1 MTLEADTAPDQDT
14 TIAVTGLA
22 CRFPGAPDAE
32 AFWRLLAEGRE
43 GLTRL
48 TDDRL
53 AESGVPRALR
63 RDPAYVPVAGLID
76 GQDLFD
82 PEPFGFTDAEAAL
95 LDPQHRLFLECAW
108 RALEQAG
115 HGGGR
120 GAGAV
125 GVFAGAAQSSYL
137 ASNLWDRWDPTGG
150 GADPAGSLQTAIAT
164 QTDYLPLQTAYR
176 LNLTGP
182 AVAVNTTC
190 STSLVAVHMAV
201 QSLLSGECDTA
212 LAGGVSLIV
221 PQGRGYLSTP
231 DGIYSTDGR
240 VRAFSAEGTG
250 IVYSQGV
257 GVVVLRRLREALEDG
272 DPVLAVVHGTAV
284 NNDGAA
290 KTGFTAPSVQG
301 QARVLAEAQAVA
313 GIGPRRI
320 GYVEAHGTATRIGDP
335 IEVAALRKVFGET
348 GPAWCGLGSVKSNIG
363 HTNAA
368 AGIASFIKT
377 VLAVRERTLPASLHA
392 RPINELLGLTGSP
405 FEVVTGTRPWD
416 GPPLA
421 GVSSFGIGGTNAH
434 AILGPAPERAP
445 GPPDPRPHPIVLSA
459 HGPAALREAAGA
471 LAARGGESDGA
482 DLAHTLQEGREH
494 LPYRLSAV
502 SYGELGSAAPIGPVT
517 AVPRVVFAFPGGG
530 SARPGMGA
538 ALYDAEPVFAA
549 CVDECADL
557 FGDLLGHDIR
567 EIVRAGDAE
576 RAHGPVHGLPALF
589 AVSLA
594 TARLLDSWGIVPDT
608 VLGHSLG
615 EYTAAVVGG
624 ALRTGDA
631 ARLIAARSVAMAEAA
646 GDGAMLAVPLPEES
660 ARELLDRHP
669 DVDLAVV
676 NAPDACVVS
685 GPRAPV
691 AALEAELRAAGLEPS
706 RLRFDGAA
714 HSRLI
719 DGALPA
725 MRTAAARL
733 AGRTPA
739 IRTISTVTGK
749 AAGAELGT
757 ADHWVRQLRHPVR
770 FSDAV
775 RTAIEDGEPA
785 GPAVLVQV
793 GPGAA
798 LAALTRAHR
807 MESLTATVPALAVES
822 GGDDLAS
829 ARAAAGRLWAHG
841 VAVDFAAMHRPGR
854 RRIATPGYAF
864 QRRRFWIDPPRRS
877 AGLEA
882 GDAPDETEPLQ
893 IPVWHQTPPL
903 PPRRALDG
911 RWLVA
916 GPAGAATE
924 RLAAALAKAGAD
936 ITVLTGTKKAPDPA
950 PGAWTGAIV
959 LAGDAEGVTGDVL
972 RHAQVAR
979 AFAEA
984 DTAPAFLLLV
994 TRAAQRV
1001 EGADRPDPGTAA
1013 ALALPRILAQE
1024 RPGLR
1029 WRALDLDDRSDDTIT
1044 VLDELGD
1051 LAAGQESGVEAAVR
1065 SGVRWVRG
1073 LRSWR
1078 PEVPEDAAVRRGRVA
1093 LITGGLGDVGLT
1105 TAAHLARRGMRV
1117 VITSRS
1123 GPPQDGDRAGW
1134 LRLLAE
1140 EGLDIEVRQVD
1151 AADTAA
1157 TAALVTE
1164 LAARAPIDLV
1174 VHAAGVVA
1182 SADLRPL
1189 RNVTAEHV
1197 TGHVAAKVQG
1207 ALALRAALDAL
1218 PPDRRPETVVLM
1230 SSAGTLLGGIGM
1242 GPYCAANRYLDA
1254 LAESLSAARH
1264 DGPRWVSAV
1273 WDAWKVGPMG
1283 GERQVRLTFALDAPT
1298 GMAALDRILAAGGPG
1313 TPPVVAVSATD
1324 LRERAATAAYTE
1336 PAAPGDAGEGA
1347 ELAPGERAV
1356 AEVWSDLLGVPVSS
1370 PEADFFALGGHS
1382 LLATRMLTTLRRVF
1396 GVELRLRDL
1405 LARPTL
1411 GGLTELLSAN
1421 GATAPATEAAPPA
1434 RAPVS
1439 EEAEGED
1446 KNEDE
1451 DEDEDDGTF
1460 PMTRVQHAYWV
1471 GRGGGYALGDIA
1483 CHFYLEYDCPDLD
1496 VARYESAWRK
1506 VIERHPMLRTVTTS
1520 RGRLRT
1526 LDHVPPYRI
1535 RVHDLTGLDEAGQE
1549 ARLAR
1554 LRARLSRDPGPSDRW
1569 PLVHVEAARLPGGG
1583 VRLFIGVDVLICDAG
1598 SYWIIDRE
1606 VRRLYQ
1612 DPDAVLP
1619 EIGVGFAACART
1631 MEARRGGE
1639 AWRRAAG
1646 YWRDRLDTI
1655 PGPPPLPV
1663 GSLDG
1668 PPVFKRRTAR
1678 LSPEEWEGLRAQAA
1692 RHGTTPTAVLLAAYA
1707 ETLADWSGRAH
1718 FALTLTLFD
1727 RPPIH
1732 ADVDSVV
1739 GDFTSLLIH
1748 EVYRR
1753 EPATFAG
1760 WVRAVHE
1767 RLFADLD
1774 HREYSALELLSER
1787 AARTGEVGSIPVV
1800 FTSALG
1806 LEDLVGGEPDLQWV
1820 GEQVHA
1826 LSQTPQVWLDH
1837 QALVQRGEL
1846 LLQWDAVDGLL
1857 PADQVDRVFTAYADR
1872 VRTLAV
1878 DPAAWDEPAGEATGT
1893 GPRTA
1898 AAAGTGTAVVNDN
1911 VLVPLRDGT
1920 GDRTL
1925 YLLHPSGG
1933 DVMCYVGLSGLI
1945 DERYS
1950 VVAVTDPGLLGDAAP
1965 DDLTGLAGAYLA
1977 AIRERSGGPY
1987 VLGGWSMGGSLG
1999 QEAARLLAE
2008 GGQHVETLL
2017 MFDAN
2022 DPTYITPIEAPTP
2035 DAAEAEAAVRLLA
2048 AYEAFGG
2055 IDLGTGTE
2063 AERATLRALAPDARY
2078 TEVSRRLRGH
2088 RLLGRREDVRD
2099 RIAVFARH
2107 LRGLAAHTPGRIG
2120 DHRVHTLLVRA
2131 DRPATRNSGIGMGV
2145 DDTPPGLPDL
2155 GWSRHLAGPL
2165 DVHGL
2170 DTDHYGLLRPP
2181 ALPELAALID
2191 RALPRS

>member
-1 MTLEADTAPDQDT
+1 MTFTPDT
-14 TIAVTGLA
+14 TPAHDLSPDRDTVVAVTGLS
-22 CRFPGAPDAE
+22 CRFPGAPDAD
-32 AFWRLLAEGRE
+32 AFWRLLTEGRE

-48 TDDRL
+48 TDDDL
-53 AESGVPRALR
+53 AERGVPRALR

-82 PEPFGFTDAEAAL
+82 PGPFGFTGAEAAL

-108 RALEQAG
+108 HALEQAG

-150 GADPAGSLQTAIAT
+150 GADPAGSLQAAIAT

-231 DGIYSTDGR
+231 DGIYSADGR

-290 KTGFTAPSVQG
+290 KAGFTAPSVRG

-363 HTNAA
+363 HANAA

-392 RPINELLGLTGSP
+392 RPVNELLGLTGSP
-405 FEVVTGTRPWD
+405 FEVVTETRPWD

-421 GVSSFGIGGTNAH
+421 GISSFGIGGTNAH
-434 AILGPAPERAP
+434 AIVGPAPERAP
-445 GPPDPRPHPIVLSA
+445 APPDPRPHPIVLSA
-459 HGPAALREAAGA
+459 HDPAALREAAAG
-471 LAARGGESDGA
+471 LAARAGESDRA
-482 DLAHTLQEGREH
+482 DLAHTLQAGRAH

-502 SYGELGSAAPIGPVT
+502 SYGELATAAPAGPVT
-517 AVPRVVFAFPGGG
+517 EAPRVVFAFPGGG

-549 CVDECADL
+549 CVDECAGL

-576 RAHGPVHGLPALF
+576 RAHGPVHGLPALY

-594 TARLLDSWGIVPDT
+594 TARLLESWGIVPDT

-615 EYTAAVVGG
+615 EYTAAVAGG
-624 ALRTGDA
+624 ALRPEDA
-631 ARLIAARSVAMAEAA
+631 ARLIAARSTAMAEAA
-646 GDGAMLAVPLPEES
+646 GDGAMLAVPLPEDA
-660 ARELLDRHP
+660 ARDLLDRHP

-691 AALEAELRAAGLEPS
+691 AVLEAELRAAGLEPS

-725 MRTAAARL
+725 MRAAAAGL
-733 AGRTPA
+733 AGRSPA
-739 IRTISTVTGK
+739 VRTISSVTGQ
-749 AAGAELGT
+749 AVSTELGT
-757 ADHWVRQLRHPVR
+757 AGHWVRQLRQPVR

-775 RTAIEDGEPA
+775 RTAIEGEGAA
-785 GPAVLVQV
+785 GPAVLLQV

-798 LAALTRAHR
+798 LATLALAHR
-807 MESLTATVPALAVES
+807 MESLLAAVPALAVEA
-822 GGDDLAS
+822 GGDDLA
-829 ARAAAGRLWAHG
+829 AAHAAAGRLWARG
-841 VAVDFAAMHRPGR
+841 VEVDFAAMHRPGR
-854 RRIATPGYAF
+854 HRVAAPGYAF

-877 AGLEA
+877 AGPAA
-882 GDAPDETEPLQ
+882 GETPDETEPLQ
-893 IPVWHQTPPL
+893 IPVWHQTAPL
-903 PPRRALDG
+903 PSRGTLDG

-936 ITVLTGTKKAPDPA
+936 TTVLTGTEEAPDRA
-950 PGAWTGAIV
+950 LGDWTGAVV
-959 LAGDAEGVTGDVL
+959 LAGDAGGVTGDVL
-972 RHAQVAR
+972 RHAGLAR
-979 AFAEA
+979 AFADAES
-984 DTAPAFLLLV
+984 TPGLLLLI

-1001 EGADRPDPGTAA
+1001 EGADRPEPGTAA
-1013 ALALPRILAQE
+1013 ALALPRVLAQE
-1024 RPGLR
+1024 HPGLR
-1029 WRALDLDDRSDDTIT
+1029 WRALDLDERSGDTVA
-1044 VLDELGD
+1044 VLNELGD
-1051 LAAGQESGVEAAVR
+1051 LAARREPGIEAAVR

-1073 LRSWR
+1073 LRPWR
-1078 PEVPEDAAVRRGRVA
+1078 PGVPDETPVRRGGVA

-1105 TAAHLARRGMRV
+1105 TAAHLARQGMRV
-1117 VITSRS
+1117 VITSRN
-1123 GPPQDGDRAGW
+1123 GPPADGDRAGW

-1164 LAARAPIDLV
+1164 LAGRAPIDLV

-1182 SADLRPL
+1182 SAELRPL

-1197 TGHVAAKVQG
+1197 TGHVAAKVEG
-1207 ALALRAALDAL
+1207 AIALHAALGAL
-1218 PPDRRPETVVLM
+1218 PPERRPETVVLM

-1254 LAESLSAARH
+1254 LAESLPAER
-1264 DGPRWVSAV
+1264 DGGPRWVSAV

-1283 GERQVRLTFALDAPT
+1283 GERQVRLTFALGAAT
-1298 GMAALDRILAAGGPG
+1298 GMAALDRILASGGPG
-1313 TPPVVAVSATD
+1313 APPVVAVSTTD

-1336 PAAPGDAGEGA
+1336 PAAPGDAGEAAGLTA
-1347 ELAPGERAV
+1347 GQRAV
-1356 AEVWSDLLGVPVSS
+1356 AEVWSDLLGVPVAS

-1382 LLATRMLTTLRRVF
+1382 LLATRMLTTLRRAF

-1411 GGLTELLSAN
+1411 GGITELLAGN
-1421 GATAPATEAAPPA
+1421 GAAAPDTEATA
-1434 RAPVS
+1434 RPHRTGGETVS
-1439 EEAEGED
+1439 EEDGD
-1446 KNEDE
+1446 RDE
-1451 DEDEDDGTF
+1451 DGGTF

-1471 GRGGGYALGDIA
+1471 GRGGGYALGDVA

-1496 VARYESAWRK
+1496 VARYEHAWRT
-1506 VIERHPMLRTVTTS
+1506 VIERHPMLRTVTTP
-1520 RGRLRT
+1520 RGRLKT

-1535 RVHDLTGLDEAGQE
+1535 RVHDLTRLDEAGRE

-1554 LRARLSRDPGPSDRW
+1554 LRSRLSRDPGPSDRW
-1569 PLVHVEAARLPGGG
+1569 PLVHVEAARLPGGRT
-1583 VRLFIGVDVLICDAG
+1583 RLFIGVDVLVCDAG

-1606 VRRLYQ
+1606 VRRLYE
-1612 DPDAVLP
+1612 DPDAALP
-1619 EIGVGFAACART
+1619 GIGVDFAACART

-1668 PPVFKRRTAR
+1668 PPVFARRTAR
-1678 LSPEEWEGLRAQAA
+1678 LVPEEWDGLRAEAA
-1692 RHGTTPTAVLLAAYA
+1692 RRGTTPTAVLLAAYA
-1707 ETLADWSGRAH
+1707 EALAGWSGGSH

-1732 ADVDSVV
+1732 PDVDAVV
-1739 GDFTSLLIH
+1739 GDFTSLLVH
-1748 EVYRR
+1748 EVDHR

-1760 WVRAVHE
+1760 RVRAVHE

-1774 HREYSALELLSER
+1774 HREYSALDLLSER
-1787 AARTGEVGSIPVV
+1787 AARTGEVASIPVV

-1857 PADQVDRVFTAYADR
+1857 PAGQVDRAFAAYADR
-1872 VRTLAV
+1872 VRALAT
-1878 DPAAWDEPAGEATGT
+1878 DPAAWDEPPGGAPSATAATG
-1893 GPRTA
+1893 
-1898 AAAGTGTAVVNDN
+1898 AVSVNDG

-1933 DVMCYVGLSGLI
+1933 DVMCYVDLSGLV

-1965 DDLTGLAGAYLA
+1965 GDLTGLARAYIA
-1977 AIRERSGGPY
+1977 AIRRRSGGPY

-2008 GGQHVETLL
+2008 DGQRVELLL

-2022 DPTYITPIEAPTP
+2022 DPTYITPIDAPTP
-2035 DAAEAEAAVRLLA
+2035 DAAEAEAAVRLLG

-2055 IDLGTGTE
+2055 ADLGAGTE
-2063 AERATLRALAPDARY
+2063 ADRARLRALDPDARY
-2078 TEVSRRLRGH
+2078 AEIARRLRGH

-2107 LRGLAAHTPGRIG
+2107 LRGLAAHAPGRIG
-2120 DHRVHTLLVRA
+2120 DPRVRTLLVRA
-2131 DRPATRNSGIGMGV
+2131 DRPAARNSGIGMGV

-2181 ALPELAALID
+2181 ALPGLAALID

>member
-1 MTLEADTAPDQDT
+1 MSLDQDT
-14 TIAVTGLA
+14 AVAVTGLA

-32 AFWRLLAEGRE
+32 AFWRLLTEGRE

-53 AESGVPRALR
+53 AGRGVPRALR

-76 GQDLFD
+76 GQDMFD
-82 PEPFGFTDAEAAL
+82 PVPFGLTGAEAAL

-108 RALEQAG
+108 HALEQAG

-120 GAGAV
+120 SAGAV

-190 STSLVAVHMAV
+190 STSLVAVHVAV

-231 DGIYSTDGR
+231 DGIYSADGR

-250 IVYSQGV
+250 IVYSQGA

-290 KTGFTAPSVQG
+290 KAGFTAPSVRG

-313 GIGPRRI
+313 GIEPRQV

-335 IEVAALRKVFGET
+335 IEVAALRRVFGET

-363 HTNAA
+363 HANAA

-377 VLAVRERTLPASLHA
+377 VLAVRGRTLPASLHA
-392 RPINELLGLTGSP
+392 HPVNELLGLAGSP
-405 FEVVTGTRPWD
+405 FDVVTETRPWD

-434 AILGPAPERAP
+434 VIVGPAPERAP
-445 GPPDPRPHPIVLSA
+445 GPPDRRPHPIVLSA
-459 HGPAALREAAGA
+459 HDPAALREAAGA
-471 LAARGGESDGA
+471 LADLAARDGGHDRA
-482 DLAHTLQEGREH
+482 DLAHTLQAGREH

-502 SYGELGSAAPIGPVT
+502 SYDDLTAALPVGPVT
-517 AVPRVVFAFPGGG
+517 APPRVVFAFPGGG

-538 ALYDAEPVFAA
+538 SLYDAEPVFAA
-549 CVDECADL
+549 CVDECAEL
-557 FGDLLGHDIR
+557 FGVHLGLDIR
-567 EIVRAGDAE
+567 EIVRAGDAG
-576 RAHGPVHGLPALF
+576 RAHGPVHGLPALY

-594 TARLLDSWGIVPDT
+594 TARLLESWGIAPDT

-624 ALRTGDA
+624 ALRPEDA
-631 ARLIAARSVAMAEAA
+631 ARLIAARSTAMAEAA
-646 GDGAMLAVPLPEES
+646 GDGAMLAVPLAEEA

-669 DVDLAVV
+669 GVDLAVV

-685 GPRAPV
+685 GPRGPV

-725 MRTAAARL
+725 MRTAAAGL
-733 AGRTPA
+733 TGRAPV
-739 IRTISTVTGK
+739 IRTVSTVTGK
-749 AAGAELGT
+749 EAGAELGT
-757 ADHWVRQLRHPVR
+757 AEHWVRQLRQPVR
-770 FSDAV
+770 FSDAM
-775 RTAIEDGEPA
+775 RTAIEGEQPA
-785 GPAVLVQV
+785 DPAVLIQV

-798 LAALTRAHR
+798 LASLARAHR
-807 MESLTATVPALAVES
+807 MASLLTAIPALAAEAD
-822 GGDDLAS
+822 GDDLAA
-829 ARAAAGRLWAHG
+829 ARAAAGQLWAHG
-841 VAVDFAAMHRPGR
+841 VEVDFAAMHRPGR
-854 RRIATPGYAF
+854 RRVAAPGYAF

-877 AGLEA
+877 AGLE
-882 GDAPDETEPLQ
+882 DEEAPDETDPLQ
-893 IPVWHQTPPL
+893 IPVWHQSAPL
-903 PPRRALDG
+903 PSRRTLDG
-911 RWLVA
+911 RWLIA

-924 RLAAALAKAGAD
+924 RLAAALAEAGART
-936 ITVLTGTKKAPDPA
+936 TVLNGHEEAPVRA
-950 PGAWTGAIV
+950 PGEWTGAVV

-979 AFAEA
+979 VIADAE
-984 DTAPAFLLLV
+984 TAPAFLLLA
-994 TRAAQRV
+994 TRGAQRA
-1001 EGADRPDPGTAA
+1001 EGADRPDPGQAA
-1013 ALALPRILAQE
+1013 ALALPRVLAQE
-1024 RPGLR
+1024 QPGLR
-1029 WRALDLDDRSDDTIT
+1029 WRTLDLDERAEAATA
-1044 VLDELGD
+1044 VLNELGD
-1051 LAAGQESGVEAAVR
+1051 LVAGRESGVEAAVR
-1065 SGVRWVRG
+1065 SDVRWVRG
-1073 LRSWR
+1073 LRPWR
-1078 PEVPEDAAVRRGRVA
+1078 PEVPEENPIRRGRVA

-1105 TAAHLARRGMRV
+1105 TAAHLARQGLRV

-1151 AADTAA
+1151 AADAAA
-1157 TAALVTE
+1157 TAALLAE
-1164 LAARAPIDLV
+1164 LAEHAPIELV

-1182 SADLRPL
+1182 SADLQPL
-1189 RNVTAEHV
+1189 RNITAEHV
-1197 TGHVAAKVQG
+1197 TGHVAAKIEG
-1207 ALALRAALDAL
+1207 AHALRAALDAL
-1218 PPDRRPETVVLM
+1218 PPDRRPGTVVLM

-1254 LAESLSAARH
+1254 LAESLTAARR
-1264 DGPRWVSAV
+1264 DGTRWVSAV

-1298 GMAALDRILAAGGPG
+1298 GMAALDRILAADAPG
-1313 TPPVVAVSATD
+1313 APPVVAVSTTD
-1324 LRERAATAAYTE
+1324 LRERAKTAAHTE
-1336 PAAPGDAGEGA
+1336 AAAPGGAGEGA
-1347 ELAPGERAV
+1347 ELTADQRAV
-1356 AEVWSDLLGVPVSS
+1356 AEVWSDLLGVPVAS
-1370 PEADFFALGGHS
+1370 PGADFFALGGHS
-1382 LLATRMLTTLRRVF
+1382 LLATRMLTTLRRMC

-1411 GGLTELLSAN
+1411 GGLSELLAAN
-1421 GATAPATEAAPPA
+1421 GATPAGSGSVSAAQEPGGGTVPA
-1434 RAPVS
+1434 
-1439 EEAEGED
+1439 D
-1446 KNEDE
+1446 DE
-1451 DEDEDDGTF
+1451 DGTF

-1471 GRGGGYALGDIA
+1471 GRGGGYALGEIA

-1496 VARYESAWRK
+1496 VARYENAWRA
-1506 VIERHPMLRTVTTS
+1506 VIDRHPMLRTVTTS
-1520 RGRLRT
+1520 RGRLKT
-1526 LDHVPPYRI
+1526 LDRVPPYRI

-1569 PLVHVEAARLPGGG
+1569 PLFHVEAARLPGGR

-1598 SYWIIDRE
+1598 SYWILDRE
-1606 VRRLYQ
+1606 VRCLYE
-1612 DPDAVLP
+1612 DPAAVVP
-1619 EIGVGFAACART
+1619 EIGVDFADCART
-1631 MEARRGGE
+1631 MEAGRGGR
-1639 AWRRAAG
+1639 AWLRAAG
-1646 YWRDRLDTI
+1646 YWRDRLDAI
-1655 PGPPPLPV
+1655 PGPPPLRV
-1663 GSLDG
+1663 RALDG
-1668 PPVFKRRTAR
+1668 PPVFVRRTAR
-1678 LSPEEWEGLRAQAA
+1678 LSPEEWAGLRAEAA
-1692 RHGTTPTAVLLAAYA
+1692 RRGATPTAVLLAAYA
-1707 ETLADWSGRAH
+1707 EALADWSGGAH
-1718 FALTLTLFD
+1718 FSLTLTLFD

-1732 ADVDSVV
+1732 PAVDTVV

-1748 EVYRR
+1748 EVDRR

-1760 WVRAVHE
+1760 RVRAVHE

-1774 HREYSALELLSER
+1774 HREYSALDLLSER

-1857 PADQVDRVFTAYADR
+1857 PSDQVDRAFAAYAER
-1872 VRTLAV
+1872 VRSLAT
-1878 DPAAWDEPAGEATGT
+1878 DAAAWDEPPGEA
-1893 GPRTA
+1893 PRTA
-1898 AAAGTGTAVVNDN
+1898 PGIAVVNDN

-1920 GDRTL
+1920 GDRAL

-1933 DVMCYVGLSGLI
+1933 DVMCYVELAGLI

-1965 DDLTGLAGAYLA
+1965 GDLTGLARAYLA
-1977 AIRERSGGPY
+1977 AIRQRSGGPY

-2008 GGQHVETLL
+2008 DGQHVETLL

-2022 DPTYITPIEAPTP
+2022 DPTYITAIEAPTP
-2035 DAAEAEAAVRLLA
+2035 DEAEAEAAVRLLA

-2063 AERATLRALAPDARY
+2063 AERVKLRTLAADARY
-2078 TEVSRRLRGH
+2078 AEVSRRLRGH
-2088 RLLGRREDVRD
+2088 GLLGRREDVRD

-2120 DHRVHTLLVRA
+2120 DPRVRALLVRA
-2131 DRPATRNSGIGMGV
+2131 DRPAARNSGIGMGV

-2155 GWSRHLAGPL
+2155 GWGRHLAGPL

-2170 DTDHYGLLRPP
+2170 EADHYGLLRPP
-2181 ALPELAALID
+2181 ALPELAALING
-2191 RALPRS
+2191 ALPSL